1 MGERL
6 ARNERRIRGVPLI
19 LPDESTAMRTHRA
32 NGPKLITAT
41 IALAVAAACFVL
53 LTYLLTSYGDSG
65 SASQTQTGVHA
76 PARQDRAIAIPVAV
90 RNA

>member
-1 MGERL
+1 
-6 ARNERRIRGVPLI
+6 
-19 LPDESTAMRTHRA
+19 MRKHRA

-41 IALAVAAACFVL
+41 VALAVAAGCFVL
-53 LTYLLTSYGDSG
+53 LTYLLTSYSDPG
-65 SASQTQTGVHA
+65 SASQTQTGLHA